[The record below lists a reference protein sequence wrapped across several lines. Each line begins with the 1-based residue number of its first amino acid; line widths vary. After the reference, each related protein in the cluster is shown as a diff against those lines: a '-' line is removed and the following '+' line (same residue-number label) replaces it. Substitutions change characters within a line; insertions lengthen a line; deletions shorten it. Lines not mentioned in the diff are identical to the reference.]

1 MMVNLVTVKNREL
14 MKVGRWSVF
23 NGGDEN
29 GVFEV
34 TPELIQSAIKAHEAG
49 VLRKPVVRLG
59 HNDPRFSGDPA
70 VGWIDNLRVSED
82 GTTLYGDHVGVPQ
95 WLAEIMPSAYPSL
108 SIEGFYDYTA
118 PNGEAHD
125 FILTG
130 LGLLGATAPA
140 MGDLKS
146 VQDVAKL
153 YEVDSPIAAAIGEIG
168 GTAVK
173 FTVEA
178 AQTQTEKL
186 ETQKEGG
193 PAMALPE
200 NVAEALGIDANAD
213 EATIAAKLAEAGLR
227 LAEKPAVVEVEVGDG
242 KKEEAPAALP
252 EPIAAASAPNV
263 VPLQKEQYDVLMAAA
278 AEVHKIRAEQ
288 ASESRQKL
296 VMAAINDGRITP
308 ASKNDWIKALEADPG
323 SHNMATLASLRP
335 GFVPVKET
343 GHQGVA
349 GMVGSE
355 DGAPSPDKQAVDY
368 AFSNV
373 MARLGV
379 STKKGVNN

>member
-1 MMVNLVTVKNREL
+1 MVNLVTVKNREL
-14 MKVGRWSVF
+14 VKVGKYDLST
-23 NGGDEN
+23 GE
-29 GVFEV
+29 FEA
-34 TPELIQSAIKAHEAG
+34 TQELIQSAIKAHEAG

-70 VGWIDNLRVSED
+70 VGWIDNVRASED
-82 GTTLYGDHVGVPQ
+82 GNTLYGDLVGVPE
-95 WLAEIMPSAYPSL
+95 WLANVMPSAYPSV
-108 SIEGFYDYTA
+108 SIEGLYDYTA
-118 PNGEAHD
+118 PDGSTHD

-130 LGLLGATAPA
+130 LALLGVTPP
-140 MGDLKS
+140 GISDLKS

-200 NVAEALGIDANAD
+200 NVAKALGIDANAD

-227 LAEKPAVVEVEVGDG
+227 LAEKPAVVEVEVVA
-242 KKEEAPAALP
+242 EEAPA
-252 EPIAAASAPNV
+252 
-263 VPLQKEQYDVLMAAA
+263 VPVAAA
-278 AEVHKIRAEQ
+278 APVVAGLMQIDPTQYAELVAAAQAGQRAE
-288 ASESRQKL
+288 ARQIADDDDRT
-296 VMAAINDGRITP
+296 VMAAIGQGKIPP
-308 ASKNDWIKALEADPG
+308 ARKDHFLGLMKADREG
-323 SHNMATLASLRP
+323 TKQVLASLAAGLIP
-335 GFVPVKET
+335 LKET

>member
-1 MMVNLVTVKNREL
+1 MVALVTVRDREL
-14 MKVGRWSVF
+14 IKTGTYQLST
-23 NGGDEN
+23 GE
-29 GVFEV
+29 FEA

-70 VGWIDNLRVSED
+70 VGWIDNIRASED
-82 GTTLYGDHVGVPQ
+82 GNTLYGDLVGVPE
-95 WLAEIMPSAYPSL
+95 WLAEIMPSAYPSV
-108 SIEGFYDYTA
+108 SVEGLYDFAA
-118 PNGEAHD
+118 PDGSHHD

-130 LGLLGATAPA
+130 LALLGATPP
-140 MGDLKS
+140 GIDSLKS
-146 VQDVAKL
+146 VQDVARL
-153 YEVDSPIAAAIGEIG
+153 YDIAAEGRFG
-168 GTAVK
+168 GTAIE

-227 LAEKPAVVEVEVGDG
+227 FAEKPAVVEVEVGDG